1 MKTVSLKKIRDLILD
16 KKSKYLLISVGLT
29 GMLMSSNILINSEFA
44 LYTIVAI
51 FTVMMFS
58 GLMYAQYIDRA
69 RRGLVF
75 SWLLPVHLAVGYYL
89 TFYYFPNLGP
99 LVKVL
104 AYLSFCL
111 MSYVLLLV
119 NNIFVVI
126 IEKGSLIPLYT
137 AAVAWVQILII
148 IISIPYISG
157 VYKIPINFLVQNG
170 VVFISAIMF
179 NFYMIW
185 VTYLDPD
192 IKRTS
197 SVERGYLAIAL
208 AFIVFIFGLGV
219 SFIPTE
225 SFLRALFVSTVIM
238 FGLGYVQGHYK
249 NRINLRLL
257 LEYGIISLIFLFLL
271 ILFRP

>member
-1 MKTVSLKKIRDLILD
+1 MKVISLEKIRTILLD

-29 GMLMSSNILINSEFA
+29 GLLMLSNILINNEFA
-44 LYTIVAI
+44 LYTIVFI
-51 FTVMMFS
+51 FTVLMFS
-58 GLMYAQYIDRA
+58 GLMYAQYIDRSK
-69 RRGLVF
+69 RGLVF

-89 TFYYFPNLGP
+89 TFFYFPNLGP

-148 IISIPYISG
+148 VISIPYISG
-157 VYKIPINFLVQNG
+157 VYKIPINFLIQNG
-170 VVFISAIMF
+170 VVFISALMF

-197 SVERGYLAIAL
+197 LVERGYLAIVL
-208 AFIVFIFGLGV
+208 AFIVFVFGLSV

-257 LEYGIISLIFLFLL
+257 LEYGIISLIFLILL
-271 ILFRP
+271 IFFRP

>member
-1 MKTVSLKKIRDLILD
+1 MKALQLKQLKSALLD
-16 KKSKYLLISVGLT
+16 KKTKYLIVSVGMTVLLIS
-29 GMLMSSNILINSEFA
+29 SNVLINSDMA
-44 LYTIVAI
+44 LYTIVFI
-51 FTVMMFS
+51 FTVLMFS
-58 GLMYAQYIDRA
+58 GLMYAQYFDRSK
-69 RRGLVF
+69 RGLVF

-99 LVKVL
+99 LIKVL
-104 AYLSFCL
+104 AYISFCL

-126 IEKGSLIPLYT
+126 LEKGSLIPLYT
-137 AAVAWVQILII
+137 AAVAWVQILVI

-157 VYKIPINFLVQNG
+157 VYKIPINFFVQNF
-170 VVFISAIMF
+170 VVFISALMF

-185 VTYLDPD
+185 VTYLDSD

-197 SVERGYLAIAL
+197 VKERGYLAVVL
-208 AFIVFIFGLGV
+208 AFLVLIIGLGV

-238 FGLGYVQGHYK
+238 FGLGYIQAHYK

-271 ILFRP
+271 VFFRP

>member
-1 MKTVSLKKIRDLILD
+1 MKSISLENIQNFLLD
-16 KKSKYLLISVGLT
+16 KKTKYLLISAGLT
-29 GMLMSSNILINSEFA
+29 VLLILSNVLIDSAIA
-44 LYTIVAI
+44 LYTIVFI
-51 FTVMMFS
+51 FTVLMFS
-58 GLMYAQYIDRA
+58 GLMYAQYIDRSK
-69 RRGLVF
+69 RGLVF
-75 SWLLPVHLAVGYYL
+75 SWLLPIHLAVGYYL

-104 AYLSFCL
+104 AYMSFGL
-111 MSYVLLLV
+111 ISYVVLLV

-126 IEKGSLIPLYT
+126 LEKGSLIPLYT

-157 VYKIPINFLVQNG
+157 VYKIPVNFLVQNCI
-170 VVFISAIMF
+170 VLVSALMF

-185 VTYLDPD
+185 VTFLDHD
-192 IKRTS
+192 IKRTPL
-197 SVERGYLAIAL
+197 VERGYLAVL
-208 AFIVFIFGLGV
+208 LSFLVFVFGLGV

-238 FGLGYVQGHYK
+238 FGLGYVQAHYK

-271 ILFRP
+271 IFFRP